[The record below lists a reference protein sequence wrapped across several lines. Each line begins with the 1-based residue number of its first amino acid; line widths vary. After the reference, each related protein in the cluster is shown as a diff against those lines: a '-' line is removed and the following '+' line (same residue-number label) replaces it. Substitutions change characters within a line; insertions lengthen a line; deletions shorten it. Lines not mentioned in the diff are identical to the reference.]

1 MVTMSEVVM
10 DQAMFDAALETLTT
24 ELANATTERA
34 QIGIQAGIDRLK
46 ELYPELAAE

>member
-1 MVTMSEVVM
+1 MSEVVM

-24 ELANATTERA
+24 ELANATAERA
-34 QIGIQAGIDRLK
+34 QLGIKAGIERLK